1 MKSEGIQPGR
11 HQQPRVVREQH
22 SPTCRIS
29 RFGPPDRAEEVHL
42 FIEPHSD
49 GSFEEQLGQVVAQ
62 YHRALESLDLARHT
76 GVFRRCFLSDAAN
89 QLETVVA
96 SPLGLAVP
104 PAEAAAVSCIEQP
117 PLCYRKIA
125 LLAYH
130 IRDVEPEAKSLIAIP
145 GAGPYARTLV
155 LERPERTLLWT
166 AQMNAQAQGT
176 CEVCSMKATQ
186 CSIEQTRGLL
196 STYCDHLR
204 SQGGSLSENA
214 VRTWVFVDSV
224 DTHYSGM
231 VQARREL
238 FACEGLTARTHYV
251 VSTGIEGRSAQ
262 ARSVVTL
269 DALAVLGLGQG
280 QIAFVDCLDHLNRT
294 DEYGVT
300 FERAARLDCADRSH
314 VLVAGTAS
322 IGASGEIVH
331 EGNVLRQL
339 ERVLENISAL
349 LEVGSASLD
358 DMAAMI
364 VYLRD
369 ASDAERVVSFL
380 DETHPGLRFATVH
393 APICRSAWLVEIEGV
408 AITANEDSRWP
419 PF

>member
-1 MKSEGIQPGR
+1 MRSEGIQPGG
-11 HQQPRVVREQH
+11 QEQPRVVREQH

-29 RFGPPDRAEEVHL
+29 QFGPPGRSEEVHL
-42 FIEPHSD
+42 FIEPNSD

-62 YHRALESLDLARHT
+62 YHRALEALDLPRHT
-76 GVFRRCFLSDAAN
+76 AVFRRCFLSDAAN
-89 QLETVVA
+89 QLETVMT
-96 SPLGLAVP
+96 SPLGFAVAP
-104 PAEAAAVSCIEQP
+104 EEAAAVSCIEQP
-117 PLCYRKIA
+117 PLLYRKIA

-130 IRDVEPEAKSLIAIP
+130 IRDIEPEAKSLIAIP
-145 GAGPYARTLV
+145 GAGLYARTLV
-155 LERPERTLLWT
+155 LERPERTLLWS
-166 AQMNAQAQGT
+166 AQMNAQPQGT

-186 CSIEQTRGLL
+186 CSVEQTSRLL

-204 SQGGSLSENA
+204 SRGGCLSENA
-214 VRTWVFVDSV
+214 VHTWVFVDNV

-238 FACEGLTARTHYV
+238 FACEGLTPQTHYV

-280 QIAFVDCLDHLNRT
+280 QMVFVDRLDHLNRT

-300 FERAARLDCADRSH
+300 FERAARLDYADRSH
-314 VLVAGTAS
+314 VRVAGTAS
-322 IGASGEIVH
+322 IDSSGQILH
-331 EGNVLRQL
+331 EGNALHQL

-349 LEVGSASLD
+349 LEVSSASLD

-369 ASDAERVVSFL
+369 AADAERVVSFL
-380 DETHPGLRFATVH
+380 DEAHPGLPFVAVH
-393 APICRSAWLVEIEGV
+393 APVCRPAWLVEIEGV